1 MKIWV
6 FLVTFSI
13 LCGAVI
19 KKFPIK
25 KPAKVKPTIV
35 KHKKSA
41 KTAKTFKTDLRKDV
55 SIFKW
60 KFKNAG
66 IETGAITHKNYCLQ
80 VDHVVEVQQAEF
92 CIKELAKHGHYNK
105 AEKFQETLKDMCM
118 VVRDEWLN
126 GKYA

>member
-25 KPAKVKPTIV
+25 KPAKVKPTIW
-35 KHKKSA
+35 KPKKSA
-41 KTAKTFKTDLRKDV
+41 KTAKTFNPDLRKDV

-60 KFKNAG
+60 KFKDVE
-66 IETGAITHKNYCLQ
+66 IKTGAITHKNYCLQ